1 MRVWKRRAVP
11 LLEDALP
18 VLPRMHGQVQQMRR
32 DLRHLCAEIVAV
44 SVALER
50 VAADLERLDEHP
62 ALVPPL
68 EPKEF
73 NHEWRQR

>member
-1 MRVWKRRAVP
+1 MQLWKRRPLP
-11 LLEDALP
+11 LLEDSLP
-18 VLPRMHGQVQQMRR
+18 ILPRMHAQVEQMRR
-32 DLRHLCAEIVAV
+32 DLRRLCAEIVAV

-50 VAADLERLDEHP
+50 VAVHLERLDEHP

-73 NHEWRQR
+73 SHEWRQR